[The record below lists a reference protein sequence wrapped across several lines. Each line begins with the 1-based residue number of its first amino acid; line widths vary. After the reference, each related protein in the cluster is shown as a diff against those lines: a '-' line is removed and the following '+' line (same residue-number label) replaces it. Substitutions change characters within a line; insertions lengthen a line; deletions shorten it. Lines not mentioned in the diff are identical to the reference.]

1 MFINRWS
8 GRFSSSLFQ
17 AFKIWN
23 AAQSQNS
30 WEKNKEEEVER
41 GGNLP
46 LLGSTHAVFLFTSF
60 CVVHRNWTPGTG
72 LHGSVDLGNDYLTN
86 RFHMLQCAVRLFSNS
101 RWLQNVAKT
110 KMRHWAALSR
120 MRVCHWC
127 FNQILTS
134 SMILVNRPRVTWN
147 LYSLH
152 NEQRRSND
160 ILASY
165 RFTVRGFVL
174 DFQVVQ
180 ELVSVYCFFFL
191 IYKQLLVSH
200 F

>member
-1 MFINRWS
+1 
-8 GRFSSSLFQ
+8 
-17 AFKIWN
+17 
-23 AAQSQNS
+23 
-30 WEKNKEEEVER
+30 
-41 GGNLP
+41 
-46 LLGSTHAVFLFTSF
+46 
-60 CVVHRNWTPGTG
+60 
-72 LHGSVDLGNDYLTN
+72 
-86 RFHMLQCAVRLFSNS
+86 MLQCAVRLFSNS

-152 NEQRRSND
+152 NEQKRNID

-174 DFQVVQ
+174 DFQVVKN
-180 ELVSVYCFFFL
+180 LSRFILFFFL
-191 IYKQLLVSH
+191 FTPFAAHYVKIRNHLRETATNSAKIHSLARNIWAKIRFNYDFCILINIQ
-200 F
+200 